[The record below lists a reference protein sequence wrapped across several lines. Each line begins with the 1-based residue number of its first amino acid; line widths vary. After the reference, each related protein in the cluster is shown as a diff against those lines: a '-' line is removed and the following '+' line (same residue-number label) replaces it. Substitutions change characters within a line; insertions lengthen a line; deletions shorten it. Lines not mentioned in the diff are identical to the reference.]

1 MRDVFGV
8 LEEFEGQLLSLPK
21 AAKIIGTS
29 RQWLHKEVVAGR
41 IPAHRIGSYYKLD
54 PFQLALWLSIR

>member
-8 LEEFEGQLLSLPK
+8 LEGFEGQLLSLPK

-41 IPAHRIGSYYKLD
+41 IPAYRIGTYYKVD
-54 PFQLALWLSIR
+54 PFQLAQWLMKR